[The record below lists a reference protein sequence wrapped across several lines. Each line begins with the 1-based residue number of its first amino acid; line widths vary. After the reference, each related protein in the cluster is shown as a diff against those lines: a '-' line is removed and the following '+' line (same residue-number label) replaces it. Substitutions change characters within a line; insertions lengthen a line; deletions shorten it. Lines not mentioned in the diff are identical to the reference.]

1 MTGTQALK
9 KGVFLTNYKS
19 QELDQ
24 SRESRVYIFI
34 FFWLGV
40 YACVLSSRE
49 EAVLFYLFFSSFFFL
64 FSFVQKAIEILI
76 EEMSQRDKHDAEGG
90 SKIVFF
96 DPDRD
101 GARRKAPCRDGKVNG
116 SKIG

>member
-1 MTGTQALK
+1 M
-9 KGVFLTNYKS
+9 
-19 QELDQ
+19 
-24 SRESRVYIFI
+24 
-34 FFWLGV
+34 
-40 YACVLSSRE
+40 
-49 EAVLFYLFFSSFFFL
+49 
-64 FSFVQKAIEILI
+64 QKAIEILI

-101 GARRKAPCRDGKVNG
+101 GARRKVPCRDGKVNG